1 MTQASPPTSRPPTPV
16 LFLALV
22 GGDTRQ
28 RDAARETWLNQHHV
42 RALAEGSCAYSFYV
56 AAGEHE
62 AAQVRAHEW
71 VDTVAV
77 LSQAPV
83 AFRNTWWARAWGV
96 DGNTSFPYN
105 GPKTVG
111 SAGRWLFLLINTMR
125 HALLSATGFRYFAKP
140 ELDGIVC
147 VDSMVQ
153 TLRLAAA
160 WRHSLFAGFM
170 RGCHFDEAFALYS
183 SDVVRALA
191 GGKHRWER
199 LVVPTLRPIAVVTQT
214 LPLTLIT
221 LTLTL
226 TLTLQ

>member
-1 MTQASPPTSRPPTPV
+1 MYSYTTCTVTQLHRYTVFNMASARGTGMTQASPPTSRPPTPV

-111 SAGRWLFLLINTMR
+111 SARRWLFLLINTMR
-125 HALLSATGFRYFAKP
+125 HALLSS
-140 ELDGIVC
+140 C
-147 VDSMVQ
+147 VRCSQV
-153 TLRLAAA
+153 
-160 WRHSLFAGFM
+160 
-170 RGCHFDEAFALYS
+170 S
-183 SDVVRALA
+183 SEQ
-191 GGKHRWER
+191 G
-199 LVVPTLRPIAVVTQT
+199 RPHEHGVGRT
-214 LPLTLIT
+214 
-221 LTLTL
+221 
-226 TLTLQ
+226 

>member
-1 MTQASPPTSRPPTPV
+1 
-16 LFLALV
+16 
-22 GGDTRQ
+22 
-28 RDAARETWLNQHHV
+28 
-42 RALAEGSCAYSFYV
+42 
-56 AAGEHE
+56 
-62 AAQVRAHEW
+62 
-71 VDTVAV
+71 
-77 LSQAPV
+77 
-83 AFRNTWWARAWGV
+83 
-96 DGNTSFPYN
+96 
-105 GPKTVG
+105 
-111 SAGRWLFLLINTMR
+111 MR

-221 LTLTL
+221 LK
-226 TLTLQ
+226 

>member
-1 MTQASPPTSRPPTPV
+1 M
-16 LFLALV
+16 
-22 GGDTRQ
+22 
-28 RDAARETWLNQHHV
+28 
-42 RALAEGSCAYSFYV
+42 
-56 AAGEHE
+56 
-62 AAQVRAHEW
+62 
-71 VDTVAV
+71 

-170 RGCHFDEAFALYS
+170 RPLKPIFRQIPKHMFPRVSLYFP
-183 SDVVRALA
+183 VFMPTPL
-191 GGKHRWER
+191 
-199 LVVPTLRPIAVVTQT
+199 VPTPSGALRGERRVREG
-214 LPLTLIT
+214 LG
-221 LTLTL
+221 
-226 TLTLQ
+226 